1 MGMSVGWKRR
11 NFQRKGKEMAAFLG
25 RVERMN
31 PEQGQA
37 SLEASGDWKEGS
49 LGVCEEGKREPVATW
64 PWFYAP
70 SSKRED

>member
-1 MGMSVGWKRR
+1 MGMSVGWEAKLPEKG
-11 NFQRKGKEMAAFLG
+11 QRDGGLLREG
-25 RVERMN
+25 GGNES
-31 PEQGQA
+31 EQGRA